1 MILLKMNL
9 NFKHINTNA
18 LRWILLPAALLTLF
32 FSVKSWNYSTKKEST
47 CPPPSGSVP
56 MRVASASLA
65 GDELL
70 VRILKKAGAID
81 RLIATSRFSDDPLYS
96 HITNE
101 VTGVSAR
108 VGDNLEALASLKPD
122 LVVFATFN
130 RPAVTSALQ
139 RLAVQNCWLDAFE
152 SLEGIRGNILR
163 LGAALGLEDA
173 ARNVADDFQAE
184 VLSEVRT
191 TRALAGANT
200 VDAKPT
206 VLSFDGSGTV
216 MAGKT
221 TFDDLVQLAG
231 GINAASAAGLTGW
244 PRITDEAISA
254 MAPDVIVL
262 LTDTRSADDLRSELQ
277 AKPGW
282 RDTPAVKN
290 SRFATPSPADLLAL
304 SPAALRAVPALRRAF
319 YISNRRDALP

>member
-1 MILLKMNL
+1 M
-9 NFKHINTNA
+9 
-18 LRWILLPAALLTLF
+18 
-32 FSVKSWNYSTKKEST
+32 
-47 CPPPSGSVP
+47 
-56 MRVASASLA
+56 
-65 GDELL
+65 
-70 VRILKKAGAID
+70 D
-81 RLIATSRFSDDPLYS
+81 RLIATSRFADNPLYS
-96 HITNE
+96 HITSE
-101 VTGVSAR
+101 VTGITAR

-130 RPAVTSALQ
+130 RPAVTTALE

-152 SLEGIRGNILR
+152 SLETIRGNILR
-163 LGAALGLEDA
+163 LGTALGLEDA
-173 ARNVADDFQAE
+173 AGNVANDFQAE
-184 VLSEVRT
+184 VLSEARATRT
-191 TRALAGANT
+191 LSDANT
-200 VDAKPT
+200 DDSKPR

-231 GINAASAAGLTGW
+231 GVNAASAAGLTGW
-244 PRITDEAISA
+244 PRLTDEAISA
-254 MAPDVIVL
+254 MAPEVIVL

-290 SRFATPSPADLLAL
+290 GRFATPPPADLLAL
-304 SPAALRAVPALRRAF
+304 SPEVLRAVPVLRTAF